1 MRVLNL
7 RASSNVSGAVYDEE
21 TGTLSVTFYKGGT
34 YTYRVDQNTVTAF
47 EASPSP
53 GSFVARQL
61 KGREA

>member
-1 MRVLNL
+1 MRTLNL
-7 RASSNVSGAVYDEE
+7 RASSNVSAAVYDEE
-21 TGTLSVTFYKGGT
+21 TGTLTVTFHKGGT
-34 YTYRVDQNTVTAF
+34 YVYRVDQATAAAF